1 MPVRL
6 FSGARSSG
14 ISFNQLHRTDHQ
26 RVKQQLICSADGQVL
41 ERSDIVKGFEYRK
54 GEYVVVEPEEIKKI
68 EPKTAK
74 TMEILEFV
82 KSAEVDPV
90 YFESSYY
97 MLPEEA
103 GRRPYA
109 LLTKALE
116 ESEYVAIAKLTM
128 HNREYTVF
136 LRPHKGGM
144 MLHTMY
150 YKEEVREVEGYG
162 APDVEIKEAE
172 IKVAHQLIEAL
183 ADEWDPDKYH
193 DDFQDNLKKLIETK
207 LEGGTVQAVEQPKKL
222 APVVDLMAAL
232 KESLENAK
240 EASGVRETRS
250 AGSGCREEESARVR
264 RSSVVSRLVV
274 RRVKSAAVFLG
285 RLSLPGPKGLL
296 LPQLGERPPTAD
308 KRPTTIP
315 YNHFP
320 FPHLPITITV
330 SV

>member
-1 MPVRL
+1 MAASVWSGYLTFGLISMPVRL

-14 ISFNQLHRTDHQ
+14 ISFNMLHRDDLQ
-26 RVKQQLICSADGQVL
+26 RVKQQYYCPAENRVV
-41 ERSDIVKGFEYRK
+41 ERSEIVKGYEYRK
-54 GEYVVVEPEEIKKI
+54 DEYIVVEPEEIKKI

-82 KSAEVDPV
+82 KASEVDPV

-136 LRPHKGGM
+136 LRPHEGGL

-150 YKEEVREVEGYG
+150 YEEEVRKVEGFG
-162 APDVEIKEAE
+162 APDVELKDAE
-172 IKVAHQLIEAL
+172 VKVAHQLIEAL
-183 ADEWDPDKYH
+183 AAEWEPEKFRDE
-193 DDFQDNLKKLIETK
+193 FQENLRKLIETK
-207 LEGGTVQAVEQPKKL
+207 LEGGEIAEVEKPKKL

-232 KESLENAK
+232 KQSLAQMEGKKKPAATVATA
-240 EASGVRETRS
+240 EAASGRKRS
-250 AGSGCREEESARVR
+250 R
-264 RSSVVSRLVV
+264 
-274 RRVKSAAVFLG
+274 K
-285 RLSLPGPKGLL
+285 
-296 LPQLGERPPTAD
+296 
-308 KRPTTIP
+308 
-315 YNHFP
+315 
-320 FPHLPITITV
+320 
-330 SV
+330 